1 MLGLF
6 EDLEAKVGSPPVRRF
21 LSRALGPS
29 RQTLGTELVSLR
41 RSVPRYPLC
50 FSARPSLFSLLTYL
64 VRTFP
69 VGRRF
74 AFNMFWFFSPER
86 AFGKGQVCCGL
97 FEPHLCVPRQLRAA
111 PGGCRSACAGRR
123 RRNGGRKARG
133 GRPRSAGEARG
144 SGFEPGEAARERE
157 ATGVLRLKGVTIAT
171 K

>member
-1 MLGLF
+1 M
-6 EDLEAKVGSPPVRRF
+6 GSPPVRRF
-21 LSRALGPS
+21 LSRALGTS

-41 RSVPRYPLC
+41 RSVPRCPLC
-50 FSARPSLFSLLTYL
+50 FSARPGLFSLLTYL

-133 GRPRSAGEARG
+133 GETEKCRGGEGLGLRAGGGGTGTGGYGCFAPKG
-144 SGFEPGEAARERE
+144 SNNSD
-157 ATGVLRLKGVTIAT
+157 
-171 K
+171 